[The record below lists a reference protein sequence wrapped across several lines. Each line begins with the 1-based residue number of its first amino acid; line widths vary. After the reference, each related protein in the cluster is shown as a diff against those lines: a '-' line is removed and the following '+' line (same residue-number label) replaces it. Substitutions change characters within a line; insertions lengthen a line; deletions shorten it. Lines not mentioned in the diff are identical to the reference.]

1 MKKSRI
7 KDIKDDIPSARYD
20 RKLECFQ
27 YADGSY
33 VDIYRIV
40 PKDLVNGDPDDIEM
54 DCFTWAKFYKTYGRD
69 IELVAMKFPCDL
81 SRQKEYWN
89 RLMERNENPVFAPM
103 IRRKLSELEYR
114 ERNTLKKEFF
124 VIFFWK
130 AEEDIQAGRRGLEDT
145 LGVRRKGETAR
156 VMELLE
162 EIPEK
167 KKRQVFFKFTNKN
180 SQIF

>member
-1 MKKSRI
+1 MKKDRI
-7 KDIKDDIPSARYD
+7 KDLREDIPNARYD
-20 RKLECFQ
+20 RKLGCFQ
-27 YADGSY
+27 YTDGSY
-33 VDIYRIV
+33 ADLYRII

-81 SRQKEYWN
+81 SQQKEYWDQILEKN
-89 RLMERNENPVFAPM
+89 DNPVFAPM

-124 VIFFWK
+124 ILFFWET
-130 AEEDIQAGRRGLEDT
+130 EEDIQAGRRGVEET
-145 LGVRRKGETAR
+145 LGVRCAGEAAG
-156 VMELLE
+156 VSELLE

-167 KKRQVFFKFTNKN
+167 KKRQVFFKFANKN
-180 SQIF
+180 SLIF

>member
-1 MKKSRI
+1 MKNKI
-7 KDIKDDIPSARYD
+7 KDLKSDIPSARYD
-20 RKLECFQ
+20 GKLDCFQ
-27 YADGSY
+27 YDDGSY
-33 VDIYRIV
+33 ADIYRIV

-69 IELVAMKFPCDL
+69 IELAALKFPCDL
-81 SRQKEYWN
+81 SQQKDYWN
-89 RLMERNENPVFAPM
+89 RILERNVNPVFDPM

-124 VIFFWK
+124 MIFFGET
-130 AEEDIQAGRRGLEDT
+130 EEDIQAARRVLEDT
-145 LGVRRKGETAR
+145 LGIRQIGNAAGVT
-156 VMELLE
+156 ELLE

-167 KKRQVFFKFTNKN
+167 KKRQVLFKFANKN